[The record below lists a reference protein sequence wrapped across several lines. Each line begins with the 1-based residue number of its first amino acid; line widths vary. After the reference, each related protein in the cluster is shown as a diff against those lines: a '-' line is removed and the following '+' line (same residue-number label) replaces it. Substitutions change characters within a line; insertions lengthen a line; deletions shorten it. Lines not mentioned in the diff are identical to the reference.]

1 MIPGQSDIS
10 NAGKEGQR
18 EQLRPQMGYPI
29 PQFPVTQ
36 LASDAVELSAESAGA
51 VHDLLAGKRATRLEQ
66 HCTCKVRNTG
76 AAKEATSATAACRQ
90 ELRGRAMRHRR
101 MQI

>member
-36 LASDAVELSAESAGA
+36 LASAAVELSAESAGA
-51 VHDLLAGKRATRLEQ
+51 GHDLLAGKRATRLEQ

-76 AAKEATSATAACRQ
+76 AAKEATSATAACR
-90 ELRGRAMRHRR
+90 HRLL
-101 MQI
+101 ICYD